1 MSEALVQRTSE
12 GDKEINENGRKTQV
26 AVGLMESGGGADSR
40 RGRALSSRWQPLFRQ
55 RKGVQPEMTGR
66 EGSRSQDS
74 GAQVGVRSTEW
85 VRHLFL
91 QNEKEEG
98 EGEYGYRA
106 N

>member
-12 GDKEINENGRKTQV
+12 GDEEINENGRKTQV
-26 AVGLMESGGGADSR
+26 AVSLMERGGGADSR
-40 RGRALSSRWQPLFRQ
+40 RGRALSLCWQPLFRQ
-55 RKGVQPEMTGR
+55 RKGAQPEMTGR

-74 GAQVGVRSTEW
+74 GAQVGVSSTEG